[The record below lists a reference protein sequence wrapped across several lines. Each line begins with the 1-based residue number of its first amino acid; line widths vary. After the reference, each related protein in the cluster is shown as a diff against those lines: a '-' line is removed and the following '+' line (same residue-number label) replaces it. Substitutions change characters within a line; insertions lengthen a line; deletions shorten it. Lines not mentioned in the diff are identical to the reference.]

1 MNDSQLLEL
10 AFEALIPFANMSVIT
25 DEIKPEDL
33 RQAREVL
40 RLLSSRIPAKAF

>member
-1 MNDSQLLEL
+1 MNDDQLIEL
-10 AFEALIPFANMSVIT
+10 AFEALVPFANMSVIT

-40 RLLSSRIPAKAF
+40 RLLSERIPVKII

>member
-1 MNDSQLLEL
+1 MNDSELFEL
-10 AFEALIPFANMSVIT
+10 AFAALVPFANMSVIT

-40 RLLSSRIPAKAF
+40 RLLSERISK

>member
-1 MNDSQLLEL
+1 MNDAELFEL

-25 DEIKPEDL
+25 GEIKPEDL

-40 RLLSSRIPAKAF
+40 RLLSERISK

>member
-1 MNDSQLLEL
+1 MNDDQLFEI

-33 RQAREVL
+33 RRAREVL
-40 RLLSSRIPAKAF
+40 RLLSERIPAKVF